1 MSTGQGI
8 HERIDTSSEN
18 EDLRLLDSRIDPE
31 EFGFLRGLVQ
41 GMRCGIVTIDVRRCV
56 RMVNRVARD
65 VLDLPDIPTGTP
77 LSQALEAHPQL
88 CRALDDAF
96 GMTSLPN
103 RAELELGDSTGKTIG
118 FTLSLVR
125 DVDGEPQGAAIFFK
139 DLTQIEHKEEQERT
153 KDRLAALGQMA
164 ASLAHEIR
172 NPLAS
177 IEVTCSLLKRRLAA
191 DDAAR
196 DLLGKIVAEVRRLDS
211 TIGSSLEFVRPV
223 HLKLEPATLG
233 PMLDEAITSATER
246 HGERGIVVERDRESE
261 VPAFLMDRSLMRQV
275 FENLILN
282 AQEALGQT
290 GRVRITTELFD
301 APSDTTV
308 PYRPAG
314 DCSSDSWQRV
324 EQFVVVRV
332 ADSGPGIEVGD
343 IDKIF
348 YPLFTTKKQGSGIG
362 LAVVRKIVDGHRGLI
377 DVQSVPG
384 QGAEFSVRLPMAQP
398 IGEVRGR

>member
-1 MSTGQGI
+1 MSTAQGI
-8 HERIDTSSEN
+8 QERFDTSSEN
-18 EDLRLLDSRIDPE
+18 GDLRLPDSRIDPG

-65 VLDLPDIPTGTP
+65 VLDLPDVPTGTP
-77 LSQALEAHPQL
+77 LSQALSAHPQL
-88 CRALDDAF
+88 CRALEDAF

-103 RAELELGDSTGKTIG
+103 RAELELGDSAGKTIG

-125 DVDGEPQGAAIFFK
+125 DADGEPQGAAIFFK

-177 IEVTCSLLKRRLAA
+177 IEVTCSLLKRRLAP
-191 DDAAR
+191 DDAALT
-196 DLLGKIVAEVRRLDS
+196 LLGKIVAEVRRLDS
-211 TIGSSLEFVRPV
+211 TVGSSLEFVRPV
-223 HLKLEPATLG
+223 HLKLEPASLR
-233 PMLDEAITSATER
+233 PMLDEAITTATER
-246 HGERGIVVERDRESE
+246 HGERGIVVERDREFE
-261 VPAFLMDRSLMRQV
+261 VPAFLMDRSLLRQV

-282 AQEALGQT
+282 AHEAIGES
-290 GRVRITTELFD
+290 GRVRITTEVFD

-314 DCSSDSWQRV
+314 DCASDSWPRV

-332 ADSGPGIEVGD
+332 ADSGPGIEAGD
-343 IDKIF
+343 IEKIF

>member
-1 MSTGQGI
+1 
-8 HERIDTSSEN
+8 
-18 EDLRLLDSRIDPE
+18 
-31 EFGFLRGLVQ
+31 V
-41 GMRCGIVTIDVRRCV
+41 
-56 RMVNRVARD
+56 
-65 VLDLPDIPTGTP
+65 PTGTP
-77 LSQALEAHPQL
+77 LSQALSAHPQL

-103 RAELELGDSTGKTIG
+103 RAELELGDSAGKTIG

-125 DVDGEPQGAAIFFK
+125 DADGEPQGAAIFFK

-177 IEVTCSLLKRRLAA
+177 IEVTCSLLKRRLAP
-191 DDAAR
+191 DDAAL

-211 TIGSSLEFVRPV
+211 TVGSSLEFVRPV
-223 HLKLEPATLG
+223 HLKLAPASLG

-246 HGERGIVVERDRESE
+246 HGERGIVVERDREFE
-261 VPAFLMDRSLMRQV
+261 VPAFLMDRSLLRQV

-282 AQEALGQT
+282 AHEAMGES
-290 GRVRITTELFD
+290 GRVRITAEVFD

-314 DCSSDSWQRV
+314 DCASDSWPRV
-324 EQFVVVRV
+324 EQFVVVRI
-332 ADSGPGIEVGD
+332 ADSGPGIEAGD
-343 IDKIF
+343 IEKIF

-398 IGEVRGR
+398 IGEVRRR